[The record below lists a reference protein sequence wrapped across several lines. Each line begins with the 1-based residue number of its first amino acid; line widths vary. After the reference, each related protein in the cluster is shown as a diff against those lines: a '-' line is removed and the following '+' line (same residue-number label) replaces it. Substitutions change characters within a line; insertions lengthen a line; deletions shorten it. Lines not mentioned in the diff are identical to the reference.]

1 MSRLDDEEQ
10 LEYIRR
16 WTANTRKLQM
26 EIKAIREAHAAGV
39 ISLISMEAL
48 IWRAKRKYRRAM
60 R

>member
-10 LEYIRR
+10 YEWIRR
-16 WTANTRKLQM
+16 WTTNKRKLQM
-26 EIKAIREAHAAGV
+26 EIKAIREAHAAGA
-39 ISLISMEAL
+39 ISLISMEVL